1 MSGANILALPRAAD
15 FVEFGKGAGQRFIL
29 TVDTEEE
36 FDWGAPLDRTGHSLE
51 SVPKLGKFQQFCEG
65 FGIVPIYLLDYPVA
79 SDPAAA
85 ELLRD
90 AVAGGR
96 AEVGVQ
102 LHPWVSPPFEEA
114 ISEFNSY
121 AGNLPRALEAEKFRR
136 LRDTI
141 ERNFGAAPL
150 IYRAG
155 RYGIGP
161 DTAGILRDNGLAID
175 TSVRANFDYAHS
187 GGPNFREHPLR
198 PYWIDRER
206 RLLELPLTTVYWGPL
221 RRLGWFIYPHLWR
234 MPSLRGA
241 LARAGLLERIP
252 LTPEGITSEEAIRG
266 IDIAIDEGLPVLVFS
281 FHSPSLAP
289 GFTPYVQNEDDL
301 DRLYDW
307 WRDVFGYLD
316 RRGIAPSC
324 VADILD
330 SVAAV
335 QPALASASRA
345 R

>member
-15 FVEFGKGAGQRFIL
+15 FVVFPEGAGQRFIL

-36 FDWGAPLDRTGHSLE
+36 FDWGAPLDRTAHSLK

-79 SDPAAA
+79 SDPVAA

-90 AVAGGR
+90 AVANGR

-102 LHPWVSPPFEEA
+102 LHPWVSPPFDETV
-114 ISEFNSY
+114 SEFNSF

-136 LRDTI
+136 LRDVI
-141 ERNFGAAPL
+141 ERNFGSAPL

-155 RYGIGP
+155 RYGIGAN
-161 DTAGILRDNGLAID
+161 TADILTDNGLAID

-187 GGPNFREHPLR
+187 GGPNFRAHPLE
-198 PYWIDRER
+198 PYWIDRKQG
-206 RLLELPLTTVYWGPL
+206 LVELPLTTVYWGPL
-221 RRLGWFIYPHLWR
+221 RRLGGFIYPHLWR
-234 MPSLRGA
+234 MPALRGA
-241 LARAGLLERIP
+241 LARMGLLERIP
-252 LTPEGITSEEAIRG
+252 LTPEGITSDEAIRG

-289 GFTPYVQNEDDL
+289 GFTPYVQNDQDL

-307 WRDVFGYLD
+307 WRDVFAYLNK
-316 RRGIAPSC
+316 RNIMPSC
-324 VADILD
+324 VADILKT
-330 SVAAV
+330 VGPV
-335 QPALASASRA
+335 
-345 R
+345 